1 MIKAFIVALVAMGA
15 SAFQPPSRVVQRA
28 TIRYEGLYIPG
39 MGDKEKPAEMMV
51 LEGDEWLDLPLP
63 DEIAREEGL
72 QDIAFCERLPET
84 ERKASGLFLP
94 GKATPKLHVARVVS
108 TGNGLTNENGHFAPN
123 ADIKRGDIVFLKDP
137 WGIGP
142 RDEEYTDETGVL
154 RRFSYV
160 RYANIAG
167 VAKS

>member
-63 DEIAREEGL
+63 DEVIFSPFLCYVALLLVVFMQRFPPTQIAREEGF
-72 QDIAFCERLPET
+72 QDITFCERLPET

-94 GKATPKLHVARVVS
+94 GHTL
-108 TGNGLTNENGHFAPN
+108 
-123 ADIKRGDIVFLKDP
+123 II
-137 WGIGP
+137 
-142 RDEEYTDETGVL
+142 
-154 RRFSYV
+154 
-160 RYANIAG
+160 
-167 VAKS
+167 